1 MAPPQARAP
10 EGAPVT
16 TERLETGAMNGA
28 MDGASIGAILAIP
41 AAATLLLGVFPGLIV
56 GIIQDASVLRW

>member
-1 MAPPQARAP
+1 MQEP
-10 EGAPVT
+10 EGAPT
-16 TERLETGAMNGA
+16 PGIAAAPGPA
-28 MDGASIGAILAIP
+28 SASIGAILAIP